1 MMICYIGYCVALG
14 FNTRLEAWVQ
24 TFSWIPC
31 KAVNEQESLVAY
43 KAADGQ
49 AQQNANYEGTA
60 LSPTVDPYNSMGQQQ
75 QQQQGDQQQQG
86 LPGGQNAQHPPGMAP
101 RPDVYKAKELDPN
114 QVGKTETLIG
124 TGLVPTTT

>member
-31 KAVNEQESLVAY
+31 KAINEQESLVAY

-75 QQQQGDQQQQG
+75 QQGDQQQPG
-86 LPGGQNAQHPPGMAP
+86 LPGQNAQHPPGMAP

-114 QVGKTETLIG
+114 QVGNVETLIG
-124 TGLVPTTT
+124 TGLVPTKTWG